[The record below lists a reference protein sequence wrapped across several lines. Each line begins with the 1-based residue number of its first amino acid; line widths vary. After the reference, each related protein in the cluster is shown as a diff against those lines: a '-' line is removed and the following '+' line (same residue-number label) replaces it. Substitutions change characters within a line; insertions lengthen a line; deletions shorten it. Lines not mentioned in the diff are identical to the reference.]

1 MSPFLTRT
9 GYVAAALALFSAG
22 LFALSIFGSSGHKSE
37 RIAAE
42 PQADTR
48 PSNTAFRYGPDV
60 NHGRSDTPLNYTQQ
74 ALREARGQTAM
85 RERSPYQERTTYQAR
100 IGNPNI
106 GLGLERPSGH

>member
-1 MSPFLTRT
+1 MSPFFSRT
-9 GYVAAALALFSAG
+9 VYVAAALALLSAG
-22 LFALSIFGSSGHKSE
+22 LIALSTFGSSGHKAE
-37 RIAAE
+37 RNAAAA
-42 PQADTR
+42 QADTR

-85 RERSPYQERTTYQAR
+85 RGRSPYQERTAYQGR

-106 GLGLERPSGH
+106 GLRLERPSGH